1 MNRFNNTPVIII
13 GIFLLL
19 IISLGITNY
28 FSINIPYLSFVEK
41 GIYNLL
47 SPIINVVDNVFTS
60 IDNYIKRFKDSG
72 ELIAENKKLK
82 KQLAE
87 QRLDN
92 LLMKKYEIQNER
104 LRKLL
109 DFKELTSYKTQGA
122 EVIGFGPSEW
132 KEKILINKGIKDGLE
147 EGMTVVTYNGS
158 FVGKIDYIANN
169 SAQVELVNDSDFVVA
184 GIVQRENSRA
194 VGLIKGIQEDNEFN
208 VMDNLAW
215 DADIRENDLILT
227 SGLSNSFPKGLPI
240 GKVVE
245 VNPDNYGVSQKAKI
259 DLFLDINTVEEVL
272 IITDF

>member
-1 MNRFNNTPVIII
+1 MNRFNNTPIIII

-47 SPIINVVDNVFTS
+47 SPIINGVDNVLTS
-60 IDNYIKRFKDSG
+60 IDNYIKRFKNSG

-132 KEKILINKGIKDGLE
+132 KEKILINKGKKDGLE

-169 SAQVELVNDSDFVVA
+169 SAQVELVHDSDFVVA

-194 VGLIKGIQEDNEFN
+194 VGLIKGTQEDNEFN
-208 VMDNLAW
+208 IMDNLAW

-240 GKVVE
+240 GKVIE
-245 VNPDNYGVSQKAKI
+245 VNSDNYGVSQKAKI